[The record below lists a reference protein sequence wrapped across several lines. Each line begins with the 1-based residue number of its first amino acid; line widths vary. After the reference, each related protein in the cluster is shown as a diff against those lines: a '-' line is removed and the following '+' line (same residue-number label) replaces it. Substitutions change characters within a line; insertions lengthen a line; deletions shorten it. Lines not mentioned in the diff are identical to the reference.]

1 MSDVDKFG
9 GLFRRIGDTV
19 HIGTKK
25 FKGKSI
31 LSSKFEEKNK
41 GSLIHRVKAEE
52 FDNFRKI
59 DGFVVK
65 EPENAVLLQSGSL
78 IGVAGS
84 GIYHLEKTA
93 RHPGSEIIWVSK
105 REFIIKWGTPGIY
118 TSDNIMVGCWGIS
131 RMRVV
136 NPRYFI
142 MNVVSHKQYYSG
154 DELKNWV
161 KQTVIAAVKHVM
173 TRYTVP
179 ELLKERRSLE
189 IQTRS
194 ELGPE
199 SSRWGLE
206 LVGLDIGGFKVPEE
220 YEALMSY
227 EIEKQVLESQQELA
241 VERGKFDEIS
251 EKIKKF
257 ELMLEQADE
266 MYLNGKI
273 PEKQYKELSDK
284 YSTKLAK
291 LKAKQPQNS

>member
-1 MSDVDKFG
+1 LSEVDKFG

-31 LSSKFEEKNK
+31 LSSKFGEENK

-84 GIYHLEKTA
+84 GIYQLEKTA

-136 NPRYFI
+136 NPRNFI
-142 MNVVSHKQYYSG
+142 MNVVSHKQYYSRN
-154 DELKNWV
+154 ELINWV

-220 YEALMSY
+220 YQTLMSY
-227 EIEKQVLESQQELA
+227 EIEKQVLETQQELA
-241 VERGKFDEIS
+241 VERGKFDEIT
-251 EKIKKF
+251 EKTKKYQ
-257 ELMLEQADE
+257 LMLEQADE
-266 MYLNGKI
+266 MFLQGKI
-273 PEKQYKELSDK
+273 SESSYKEISDK

-291 LKAKQPQNS
+291 LKAQETKNS

>member
-1 MSDVDKFG
+1 MAETDKFG
-9 GLFRRIGDTV
+9 GLFRKIGDTI

-25 FKGKSI
+25 FKGKAI
-31 LSSKFEEKNK
+31 LSSKFDDSLGE
-41 GSLIHRVKAEE
+41 SLIHRVKAEE
-52 FDNFRKI
+52 NDNFRKI
-59 DGFVVK
+59 DGFIVK
-65 EPENAVLLQSGSL
+65 EPENAVLLQSGVL
-78 IGVAGS
+78 VGVAGS
-84 GIYHLEKTA
+84 GIYQLEKTA
-93 RHPGSEIIWVSK
+93 KHPGSEIIWVTK

-118 TSDNIMVGCWGIS
+118 TSDNVMVGCWGIS
-131 RMRVV
+131 RMRIV
-136 NPRYFI
+136 NPRNFI

-154 DELKNWV
+154 NELKNWV

-220 YEALMSY
+220 YETLLTY
-227 EIEKQVLESQQELA
+227 EIEKQIIETQQELA
-241 VERGKFDEIS
+241 EERNKFDEVS

-266 MYLNGKI
+266 MFLGGKI
-273 PEKQYKELSDK
+273 SEKRYKEIADK
-284 YSTKLAK
+284 YSSKLAK
-291 LKAKQPQNS
+291 IKAEKSS